1 MPKDKNKYDTE
12 YNRRM
17 FPEVVEGHKRKKRG
31 SYGIIN
37 RMRSGA
43 ASSRKLR
50 QSQRE
55 SGKTVFGKIAEYVPE
70 WAR

>member
-1 MPKDKNKYDTE
+1 MPKGKNKYDTE

-17 FPEVVEGHKRKKRG
+17 FPEVVERHKRKKRV
-31 SYGIIN
+31 SYGMLN
-37 RMRSGA
+37 GMRLKSA
-43 ASSRKLR
+43 REMRRK
-50 QSQRE
+50 QRE